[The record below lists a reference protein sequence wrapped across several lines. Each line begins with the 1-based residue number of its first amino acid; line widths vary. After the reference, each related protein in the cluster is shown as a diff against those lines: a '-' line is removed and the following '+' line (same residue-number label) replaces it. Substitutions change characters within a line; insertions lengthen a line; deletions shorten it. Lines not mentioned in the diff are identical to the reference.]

1 MKNAKKSRQH
11 TTRPGNDA
19 RTRKLRRAAEMILA
33 HYEIPPQENQIVPC
47 LPVKGAV
54 TNLDAA
60 ALWLENQLGGRK
72 IHDPEVVARM
82 YTKPFCL
89 HLTIR

>member
-1 MKNAKKSRQH
+1 MKKAKKSHQH

-33 HYEIPPQENQIVPC
+33 HYEIPPQENRIVPC
-47 LPVKGAV
+47 LPVKGAA

-60 ALWLENQLGGRK
+60 ALWLENQLDGKK

-82 YTKPFCL
+82 YTKPFCS
-89 HLTIR
+89 HLMIR